1 MWLLMFCNKWRPW
14 VLVSTDETESA
25 EVAQF
30 LRLRL
35 GADNLVGEV
44 DSMVDAKEISATEA
58 PQKVEEGGTHEN
70 NTTEE
75 VSVAVV

>member
-1 MWLLMFCNKWRPW
+1 
-14 VLVSTDETESA
+14 VSTDETESA
-25 EVAQF
+25 AVAHF

-35 GADNLVGEV
+35 AADNLEGEV
-44 DSMVDAKEISATEA
+44 DSTIVAKEISATEA
-58 PQKVEEGGTHEN
+58 TQKVEEGDTHGN